1 MSSNSAISLND
12 EQHDSPRDLIR
23 WALSQAERPI
33 TTTKFG
39 PESAV
44 LLHMLVQEMPE
55 IPVIWVDTGY
65 NTRATQQFA
74 WKLTERLNLN
84 LQLYRPLD
92 DRYEEVPALDDPR
105 HTEFT
110 QRVKLE
116 PFQRALGELQ
126 PDVWFSSIRREQT
139 EHRAG
144 QRPISRSERGYL
156 KVSPLLDWT
165 EADMHA
171 YLAEH
176 DLPSEPDYFDPT
188 KGESRRECGLHLAF

>member
-1 MSSNSAISLND
+1 MSSNAALSLPEVQLD
-12 EQHDSPRDLIR
+12 DPRELIR
-23 WALSQAERPI
+23 WGLARAERPV

-74 WKLTERLNLN
+74 WKLTEQLNLN

-92 DRYEEVPALDDPR
+92 DRYEEVPALDDPY
-105 HTEFT
+105 HAEFT

-116 PFQRALGELQ
+116 PFQRAIGELQ
-126 PDVWFSSIRREQT
+126 PDVWFSALRSEQT

-144 QRPISRSERGYL
+144 LKPVEQSPRGYL
-156 KVSPLLDWT
+156 KVQPLLGWT
-165 EADMHA
+165 EEDMHE
-171 YLAEH
+171 YLAAH
-176 DLPSEPDYFDPT
+176 GLPSEPDYFDPT